1 MSKVKKLMANDS
13 VLLQERADP
22 IAECSELAVDFI
34 GRCLAIRYDSYPSAS
49 ELLKHP
55 FLALDE

>member
-1 MSKVKKLMANDS
+1 MANDS

-22 IAECSELAVDFI
+22 IAECSELAIDFI